1 MNKRRFYVLLNA
13 EGEGSTG
20 GAADGGSA
28 AGGEGSAGASAGGAD
43 PAASGSGTAAAA
55 GTALAAGGAS
65 AGGQQGDS
73 AAGGAGAAASAS
85 AAEPSIPEKFIVK
98 TAAGEI
104 DHAATALKIA
114 QAYGPLEKRMGG
126 GDAPPQSAEGYKV
139 NVPEALAEK
148 ISADDLAKSEDFK
161 GFLGKMHEL
170 GLSQKQLDGVAA
182 ELLERSMKLQEAA
195 PAMAAADC
203 EAQLRQVEGW
213 ASDTEYR
220 QQIRSAF
227 TAGKQIFG
235 ADFDSL
241 VNDYGNDPRF
251 VRGLASIGKE
261 MAEDMQPSPEAMAQI
276 QENLDGLMSSPAYM
290 DANHPQHSTTVAK
303 VSALTTK
310 MVGNKPVGSG
320 KTLSFHS

>member
-1 MNKRRFYVLLNA
+1 MFNA

-20 GAADGGSA
+20 GGAGDAGA
-28 AGGEGSAGASAGGAD
+28 AGGEGAAAAGAGGAD
-43 PAASGSGTAAAA
+43 PASS
-55 GTALAAGGAS
+55 
-65 AGGQQGDS
+65 
-73 AAGGAGAAASAS
+73 GAGAAATGGTALSAGGAS
-85 AAEPSIPEKFIVK
+85 VAGAAGDSGAAGAAPAAGATEPTIPEKFLVK
-98 TAAGEI
+98 TATGEI

-114 QAYGPLEKRMGG
+114 QAYSPLEKRMGG

-148 ISADDLAKSEDFK
+148 ISAEDLGKSEDFK

-170 GLSQKQLDGVAA
+170 GLSQKQLDGVTA
-182 ELLERSMKLQEAA
+182 ELLERSMKLQEVA

-203 EAQLRQVEGW
+203 EATLRQVEGW
-213 ASDTEYR
+213 GSDNEYR

-235 ADFDSL
+235 ADFDAL
-241 VNDYGNDPRF
+241 VQDYGNDPRF
-251 VRGLASIGKE
+251 VRGLATIGKE
-261 MAEDMQPSPEAMAQI
+261 MAEDMQPSPEAQAQMQDNIDSLMAS
-276 QENLDGLMSSPAYM
+276 NAYLN
-290 DANHPQHSTTVAK
+290 ANDPQHAATVAK

-310 MVGNKPVGSG
+310 LVGNRPVGSG